1 MKDCRSGREHS
12 DTRCTGARSG
22 KRCRRGAAST
32 QGHVSDRSRC
42 SAEAT
47 IRTSLTEALDAAR
60 KQRHTARRIWQ
71 RLREEKGA
79 VVAESSVRNL
89 VAELNKDIGAG
100 AQQVMVP
107 QTHSR
112 AQEAEVDFREFTGV
126 VMKLFMSCTVTR
138 SLAAAPVPCGRA
150 SVVR

>member
-1 MKDCRSGREHS
+1 M
-12 DTRCTGARSG
+12 
-22 KRCRRGAAST
+22 
-32 QGHVSDRSRC
+32 
-42 SAEAT
+42 
-47 IRTSLTEALDAAR
+47 
-60 KQRHTARRIWQ
+60 
-71 RLREEKGA
+71 
-79 VVAESSVRNL
+79 AESSVRNL

-126 VMKLFMSCTVTR
+126 VMKLFMSRTVTR

>member
-1 MKDCRSGREHS
+1 MKDRRSGRGHS

-22 KRCRRGAAST
+22 KRCRGGAAST
-32 QGHVSDRSRC
+32 QGHVSDRRRS

-47 IRTSLTEALDAAR
+47 IRTSPTEALDAAR

-71 RLREEKGA
+71 RLREEEGG

-107 QTHSR
+107 QTHPR
-112 AQEAEVDFREFTGV
+112 AQDADVDFGEFTGV
-126 VMKLFMSCTVTR
+126 VMKLFISCTLTR
-138 SLAAAPVPCGRA
+138 SLADAPVPCARA